1 MKFKSKIDFFF
12 YVLTIVI
19 TVGTGVFFFGY
30 FNGNSLL
37 LYAGILFAAFDL
49 LFLIPTVFNTYY
61 LIKDNTLFVK
71 SCAFVSREIPIKDII
86 SVEETKD
93 PSSAPAIS
101 MNRLKI
107 EYKQDEYQIVLIISP
122 KEKQKFIDELK
133 KKMKV

>member
-19 TVGTGVFFFGY
+19 TAGTAVFFYGY
-30 FNGNSLL
+30 FKGNSLL
-37 LYAGILFAAFDL
+37 LYAGILFGAFDL
-49 LFLIPTVFNTYY
+49 IFLIPTVFNTYY
-61 LIKDNTLFVK
+61 LIKDDYLIVK
-71 SCAFVSREIPIKDII
+71 SCAFVSRKIPIKDII
-86 SVEETKD
+86 SVEATKD

-133 KKMKV
+133 KKMKE

>member
-12 YVLTIVI
+12 YVLTIAI
-19 TVGTGVFFFGY
+19 TVGTVIFFFGY
-30 FNGNSLL
+30 FNGNTIL

-61 LIKDNTLFVK
+61 LIKDDFLIVKSFAFVK
-71 SCAFVSREIPIKDII
+71 TKVPIKDII
-86 SVEETKD
+86 SVEETND

-107 EYKQDEYQIVLIISP
+107 DYKQDEYQIVLIISP
-122 KEKQKFIDELK
+122 KEKQKFMSELK
-133 KKMKV
+133 KKMKE